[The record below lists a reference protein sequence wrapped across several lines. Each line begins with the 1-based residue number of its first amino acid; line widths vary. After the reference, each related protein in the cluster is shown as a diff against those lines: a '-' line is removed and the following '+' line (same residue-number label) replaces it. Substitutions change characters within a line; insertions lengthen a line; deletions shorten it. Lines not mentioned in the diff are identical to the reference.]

1 MYESD
6 ASIAKRYADSRPG
19 LTLVAVADA
28 ALPVTQ
34 LNVDVL
40 AQERKA
46 LPLLDEFVIRL
57 VNIGVRDPEQMA
69 NILGLD
75 LKLTESAIVD
85 QLAADNLA
93 RGVGQKTRVELTRQG
108 RLMAADLE
116 VIRPVQ
122 RPLPVTFDRL
132 TWSVASYRP
141 ELLLPKKEA
150 EETGLVVLPAA
161 RSQRI
166 VSADVTIASLNRLI
180 SDGERRGRKLE
191 VLAVEKMVPKKHRY
205 LPVKLLVFSD
215 DARTEI
221 QLGVVVDGQLSAPHE
236 RALLSLGGPAALNIA
251 VGEPAV
257 RPALPDDLE
266 AIRTRQEETTSTEN
280 SVGAKTGP
288 SETPEGTDVE
298 VRDVSVH
305 EHPDF
310 LRESLADSRRR
321 LLIVSPWVKNS
332 VVDTAFI
339 ASLERMLR
347 RKVRI
352 HIAYG
357 IGEDDRDSHER
368 ALSRLRNLAARF
380 KDDFTLV
387 RLKNSHAKILIS
399 DDIWIN
405 TSFNWLSFKGD
416 PNRTYRVEEG
426 ILVRSWAHVNEA
438 YEKYLR
444 MIDDQKV

>member
-6 ASIAKRYADSRPG
+6 AFIAKRYGDSRPG
-19 LTLVAVADA
+19 LNLVAVADA

-46 LPLLDEFVIRL
+46 IPLLDEFVIRL
-57 VNIGVRDPEQMA
+57 VSNGVRDPEEIA

-75 LKLTESAIVD
+75 LKLAESAIVE

-93 RGVGQKTRVELTRQG
+93 RAAGQKTRVELTPQG
-108 RLMAADLE
+108 RLMAVELE
-116 VIRPVQ
+116 AVRPVH
-122 RPLPVTFDRL
+122 RLLPVTFDRL
-132 TWSVASYRP
+132 TWGVASYRP
-141 ELLLPKKEA
+141 EFLVPKKEA
-150 EETGLVVLPAA
+150 EEAGLVVLPAI

-166 VSADVTIASLNRLI
+166 VPADVTVASLNRLI
-180 SDGERRGRKLE
+180 SDGAENRRNLE
-191 VLAVEKMVPKKHRY
+191 VLAVEKMAPKKHRY

-215 DARTEI
+215 DPRTEI

-236 RALLSLGGPAALNIA
+236 RALLSSGGPSALNIT
-251 VGEPAV
+251 VGEPAS
-257 RPALPDDLE
+257 RPLLPADLE
-266 AIRTRQEETTSTEN
+266 AIRTRQQRPSSDNSTSPPVD
-280 SVGAKTGP
+280 SLAKQKE
-288 SETPEGTDVE
+288 SSIE

-310 LRESLADSRRR
+310 LRESLAGSKQR
-321 LLIVSPWVKNS
+321 LLIVAPWIKNS
-332 VVDTAFI
+332 IVDTTFI
-339 ASLERMLR
+339 SSLERLLR
-347 RKVRI
+347 RGVKI

-368 ALSRLRNLAARF
+368 AISRLRNLGGRY
-380 KDDFTLV
+380 KESFTFI

-416 PNRTYRVEEG
+416 PNRTYRMEEG
-426 ILVRSWAHVNEA
+426 ILVRGSKRVNEA

-444 MIDDQKV
+444 MLEEQKA